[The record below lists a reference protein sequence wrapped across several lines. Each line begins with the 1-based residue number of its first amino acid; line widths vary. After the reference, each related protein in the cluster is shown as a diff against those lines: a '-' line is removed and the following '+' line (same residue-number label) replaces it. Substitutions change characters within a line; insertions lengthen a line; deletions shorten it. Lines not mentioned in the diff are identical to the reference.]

1 MGLAENSLATKWGP
15 RDGVNGSSAL
25 GEAGREQAFPPRIAG
40 EPGCRQSLG
49 VSAPAGGLETPAVN
63 APYVLILKGM
73 LSMAM
78 FPAASDWGFCFGGH
92 KSEPEKVG
100 NPENPID
107 CARWI

>member
-1 MGLAENSLATKWGP
+1 M
-15 RDGVNGSSAL
+15 
-25 GEAGREQAFPPRIAG
+25 
-40 EPGCRQSLG
+40 
-49 VSAPAGGLETPAVN
+49 SAPAGGLETPAVN

>member
-15 RDGVNGSSAL
+15 RDGVNGSSAV

-49 VSAPAGGLETPAVN
+49 VSAPAGGLETPAIN